1 MPNGQDLA
9 DTQYMVDKL
18 GIEVDNHDLFN
29 TLIFYTELP
38 NDCAKVFTQPIDT
51 MSMVTNR
58 AGVGRPGPPLRGAG
72 RGAISIK
79 EILEENR
86 GTCI

>member
-29 TLIFYTELP
+29 TLIFYIELP
-38 NDCAKVFTQPIDT
+38 NECAKVFTQPIDMWDIVGT
-51 MSMVTNR
+51 RMVNNEHHESHVAEMQLLRLETNH
-58 AGVGRPGPPLRGAG
+58 
-72 RGAISIK
+72 
-79 EILEENR
+79 
-86 GTCI
+86 

>member
-1 MPNGQDLA
+1 MPNGQDLV

-38 NDCAKVFTQPIDT
+38 NECAKVFTQPIDMWDIVGT
-51 MSMVTNR
+51 RMVNNEHHESQV
-58 AGVGRPGPPLRGAG
+58 A
-72 RGAISIK
+72 
-79 EILEENR
+79 EM
-86 GTCI
+86 